1 MKISFILVEPAVPE
15 NVGAAARAIKTMG
28 FSDFRL
34 VNPCDYLSVEARKLA
49 HASNDILENAMVYN
63 TLEEAL
69 HDIDFAFAASARS
82 RWLKLDI
89 IDSHEL
95 PKFIEGKGNTI
106 NNVAVVFGREESGL
120 TNHEINLCQ
129 RVTTIPLKAKYP
141 SLNLAQSVMVYAY
154 ILSGINF
161 RKDNE
166 AAKVDTTQSFQALTK
181 KVDAV
186 MKAIDLGPDKLIHGR
201 LMERLSELAEQDI
214 KLLHSITSEM
224 LKKLGEG

>member
-28 FSDFRL
+28 FCDFRL

-49 HASNDILENAMVYN
+49 HASNDILENASVYN

-69 HDIDFAFAASARS
+69 HDIDFAFATSARE
-82 RWLKLDI
+82 RWIKLDI
-89 IDSHEL
+89 IDSHEI
-95 PKFIEGKGNTI
+95 PKFIEGKGDTI

-129 RVTTIPLKAKYP
+129 RVTTIPLKTKYP

-154 ILSGINF
+154 ILSGTNLGM
-161 RKDNE
+161 NQ
-166 AAKVDTTQSFQALTK
+166 AAKADTTQSFQALSK

-186 MKAIDLGPDKLIHGR
+186 MKAIDLGPDKLIYGR
-201 LMERLSELAEQDI
+201 LMERLSELGEQDI
-214 KLLHSITSEM
+214 KLLHSITSKM
-224 LKKLGEG
+224 LNKLGKG